1 VQLLRRGERD
11 KNTMYRTSR
20 KPGGQKPFYGLGV
33 VEKMSDIMA

>member
-1 VQLLRRGERD
+1 MVKPRP
-11 KNTMYRTSR
+11 KPPTTAKTPTSR